1 MEAAIFGFVGVLIGT
16 IATAALTIYK
26 ERVTGRREVEQRRE
40 QDERE
45 RRTTR
50 DVFQRDSILS
60 LQTAATAL
68 IEAAYDELDRQI
80 ALSIESGSWPVR
92 QWETPTAK
100 GWSAALL
107 QLEANRARVF
117 DDELRSLADQL
128 RRTAGESIWADSLE
142 TAKQHSRALE
152 PLNTGFN
159 NAISRALPSL
169 YSAAG

>member
-1 MEAAIFGFVGVLIGT
+1 VEAAIFGFLGVLIGT
-16 IATAALTIYK
+16 IATATLTIYK

-60 LQTAATAL
+60 LQAAVTAL

-80 ALSIESGSWPVR
+80 ALSIESSSWPTR

-128 RRTAGESIWADSLE
+128 RRTAGDSIWADSLD
-142 TAKQHSRALE
+142 TAKRHSRSLE
-152 PLNTGFN
+152 PLSTQFN
-159 NAISRALPSL
+159 NAVSRTLPSL
-169 YSAAG
+169 YSAST